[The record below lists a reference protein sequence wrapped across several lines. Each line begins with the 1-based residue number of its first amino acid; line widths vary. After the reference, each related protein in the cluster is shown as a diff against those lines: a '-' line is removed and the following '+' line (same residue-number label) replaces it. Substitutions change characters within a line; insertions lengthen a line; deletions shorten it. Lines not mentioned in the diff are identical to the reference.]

1 MNSEELMLGDRRM
14 KLKYFY
20 GTIEEWC
27 ELVNKK
33 KLSQKNISGCSFYT
47 NCGTQYV
54 FSTYWEEVK

>member
-1 MNSEELMLGDRRM
+1 M

-20 GTIEEWC
+20 GTIEDWC

-54 FSTYWEEVK
+54 ISTYWEEVK